1 MINVIKFTFKELIKN
16 KSYKLTTLFL
26 IAVTIIAFNIPNISN
41 YFSKNNKNTNNTK
54 NQVVDKQKV
63 YIYDELKV
71 LNDSLNELNQSKIY
85 KFEIKNEKADINKL
99 SKDVNDKK
107 DIIYI
112 VKEIKNNNLV
122 IASLKNQNNAFST
135 TTYDIEQIINSSY
148 KKQLINKLNISE
160 NEKQM
165 LGNNISF
172 IIENTVK
179 TNGDINKNA
188 NIAMFGMVFIFYI
201 VLFYSIAVGTSI
213 TTEKTNKVVETLL
226 TSTSPL
232 NIIVGKVI
240 GVGLTGILQMSIVI
254 LTAIISSQIFL
265 PKEYMTILLQNI
277 NLSPVIILGFLYYF
291 VFGFLIYSFL
301 IACVGATV
309 TKQEEV
315 QQAQAPFSFLLII
328 GFYLSIFASSS
339 KGVLNIVATYLP
351 ISAPFINTMNLLSR
365 KLSFLDIILPML
377 VLFIFTAL
385 IAYIS
390 SVIYKKVIMNYGT
403 RIKGIALIKELFRK
417 ED

>member
-26 IAVTIIAFNIPNISN
+26 VAITIIAFNIPNISN
-41 YFSKNNKNTNNTK
+41 YFNKSNKTNTDKNKIVN
-54 NQVVDKQKV
+54 KQKV
-63 YIYDELKV
+63 YIYDEFKV
-71 LNDSLNELNQSKIY
+71 LNDINNDLNKHPVY
-85 KFEIKNEKADINKL
+85 KFEIKNEKADLNKL
-99 SKDVNDKK
+99 SKNVNDKK
-107 DIIYI
+107 EVIYI
-112 VKEIKNNNLV
+112 VKEVKNYNIT
-122 IASLKNQNNAFST
+122 IAGLKNQNNTFST
-135 TTYDIEQIINSSY
+135 YTTDIEQYINSSY
-148 KKQLINKLNISE
+148 KKHLINKLNISD
-160 NEKQM
+160 NEKQ
-165 LGNNISF
+165 LLSNDISF
-172 IIENTVK
+172 ITENTIK

-254 LTAIISSQIFL
+254 VTAIISSQIFL

-291 VFGFLIYSFL
+291 IFGFLIYAFL

-328 GFYLSIFASSS
+328 GFYLSIFGSNS
-339 KGVLNIVATYLP
+339 KGILNTIATYLP
-351 ISAPFINTMNLLSR
+351 ISSPFINTMNLLSR
-365 KLSFLDIILPML
+365 KLSMIDIILPML
-377 VLFIFTAL
+377 VLLIFTT
-385 IAYIS
+385 IVAYIS
-390 SVIYKKVIMNYGT
+390 SIIYKKVIMNYGT
-403 RIKGIALIKELFRK
+403 RIKGIALLKELFRK

>member
-26 IAVTIIAFNIPNISN
+26 VAITIIAFNIPNISN
-41 YFSKNNKNTNNTK
+41 YFNKSNKANTDKNKIVN
-54 NQVVDKQKV
+54 KQKV
-63 YIYDELKV
+63 YIYDEFKV
-71 LNDSLNELNQSKIY
+71 LNDINNDLNKHPVY
-85 KFEIKNEKADINKL
+85 KFEIKNEKADLNQL
-99 SKDVNDKK
+99 SKNVNDKK
-107 DIIYI
+107 EVIYI
-112 VKEIKNNNLV
+112 VKEVKNYNIT
-122 IASLKNQNNAFST
+122 IAGLKNQNNTFST
-135 TTYDIEQIINSSY
+135 YTTDIEQYINSSY
-148 KKQLINKLNISE
+148 KKHLINKLNISD
-160 NEKQM
+160 NEKQ
-165 LGNNISF
+165 LLSNDISF
-172 IIENTVK
+172 ITENTIK
-179 TNGDINKNA
+179 NNGDINKNA

-254 LTAIISSQIFL
+254 VTAILSSQIFL

-291 VFGFLIYSFL
+291 IFGFLIYAFL

-328 GFYLSIFASSS
+328 GFYLSIFGSNS
-339 KGVLNIVATYLP
+339 KGILNTIATYLP
-351 ISAPFINTMNLLSR
+351 ISSPFINTMNLLSR
-365 KLSFLDIILPML
+365 KLSMIDIILPML
-377 VLFIFTAL
+377 VLLIFTA
-385 IAYIS
+385 IVAYIS
-390 SVIYKKVIMNYGT
+390 SIIYKKVIMNYGT
-403 RIKGIALIKELFRK
+403 RIKGIALLKELFRK

>member
-26 IAVTIIAFNIPNISN
+26 VAITIIAFNIPNISN
-41 YFSKNNKNTNNTK
+41 YFNKSNKTNTDKNKIVN
-54 NQVVDKQKV
+54 KQKV
-63 YIYDELKV
+63 YIYDEFKV
-71 LNDSLNELNQSKIY
+71 LNDINNDLNKHPVY
-85 KFEIKNEKADINKL
+85 KFEIKNEKADLNEL
-99 SKDVNDKK
+99 SKNVNDKK
-107 DIIYI
+107 EVIYI
-112 VKEIKNNNLV
+112 VKEVKNYNIT
-122 IASLKNQNNAFST
+122 IAGLKNQNNTFST
-135 TTYDIEQIINSSY
+135 YTTDIEQYINRSY
-148 KKQLINKLNISE
+148 KKYLINKLNISD
-160 NEKQM
+160 NEKQ
-165 LGNNISF
+165 LLSNDISF
-172 IIENTVK
+172 ITENTIK
-179 TNGDINKNA
+179 NNGDINKNA

-291 VFGFLIYSFL
+291 IFGFLIYAFL

-328 GFYLSIFASSS
+328 GFYLSIFGSNS
-339 KGVLNIVATYLP
+339 KGILNTIATYLP
-351 ISAPFINTMNLLSR
+351 ISSPFINTMNLLSR
-365 KLSFLDIILPML
+365 KLSMIDIILPML
-377 VLFIFTAL
+377 VLLIFTA
-385 IAYIS
+385 IVAYIS
-390 SVIYKKVIMNYGT
+390 SIIYKKVIMNYGT
-403 RIKGIALIKELFRK
+403 RIKGMALLKELFRK

>member
-26 IAVTIIAFNIPNISN
+26 VAITIIAFNIPNISN
-41 YFSKNNKNTNNTK
+41 YFNKSNKTNTDKNKIVN
-54 NQVVDKQKV
+54 KQKV
-63 YIYDELKV
+63 YIYDEFKV
-71 LNDSLNELNQSKIY
+71 LNDINNDLNKHPVY
-85 KFEIKNEKADINKL
+85 KFEIKNEKADLNQL
-99 SKDVNDKK
+99 SKNVNDKK
-107 DIIYI
+107 EVIYI
-112 VKEIKNNNLV
+112 VKEVKNYNIT
-122 IASLKNQNNAFST
+122 IAGLKNQNNTFST
-135 TTYDIEQIINSSY
+135 YTTDIEQYINSSY
-148 KKQLINKLNISE
+148 KKYLINKLNISD
-160 NEKQM
+160 NEKQ
-165 LGNNISF
+165 LLSNDISF
-172 IIENTVK
+172 ITENTIK
-179 TNGDINKNA
+179 NNGDINKNA

-213 TTEKTNKVVETLL
+213 TTEKTKKVVETLL

-265 PKEYMTILLQNI
+265 PTEYMTILLQNI

-291 VFGFLIYSFL
+291 IFGFLIYAFL

-328 GFYLSIFASSS
+328 GFYLSIFGSNS
-339 KGVLNIVATYLP
+339 KGILNTIATYLP
-351 ISAPFINTMNLLSR
+351 ISSPFINTMNLLSR
-365 KLSFLDIILPML
+365 KLSMIDIILPML
-377 VLFIFTAL
+377 VLLIFTA
-385 IAYIS
+385 IVAYIS
-390 SVIYKKVIMNYGT
+390 SIIYKKVIMNYGT
-403 RIKGIALIKELFRK
+403 RIKGIALLKELFRK

>member
-26 IAVTIIAFNIPNISN
+26 VAITIIAFNIPNISN
-41 YFSKNNKNTNNTK
+41 YFNKSNKTNTDKNKIVN
-54 NQVVDKQKV
+54 KQKV
-63 YIYDELKV
+63 YIYDEFKV
-71 LNDSLNELNQSKIY
+71 LNDINNDLNKHPVY
-85 KFEIKNEKADINKL
+85 KFEIKNEKADLNQL
-99 SKDVNDKK
+99 SKNVNDKK
-107 DIIYI
+107 EVIYI
-112 VKEIKNNNLV
+112 VKEVKNYNIT
-122 IASLKNQNNAFST
+122 IAGLKNQNNTFST
-135 TTYDIEQIINSSY
+135 YTTDIEQYINSSY
-148 KKQLINKLNISE
+148 KKHLINKLNISD
-160 NEKQM
+160 NEKQ
-165 LGNNISF
+165 LLSNDISF
-172 IIENTVK
+172 ITENTIK
-179 TNGDINKNA
+179 NNGDINKNA

-254 LTAIISSQIFL
+254 VTAIISSQIFL

-291 VFGFLIYSFL
+291 IFGFLIYAFL

-328 GFYLSIFASSS
+328 GFYLSIFGSNS
-339 KGVLNIVATYLP
+339 KGILNTIATYLP
-351 ISAPFINTMNLLSR
+351 ISSPFINTMNLLSR
-365 KLSFLDIILPML
+365 KLSMIDIILPML
-377 VLFIFTAL
+377 VLLIFTA
-385 IAYIS
+385 IVAYIS
-390 SVIYKKVIMNYGT
+390 SIIYKKVIMNYGT
-403 RIKGIALIKELFRK
+403 RIKGMALLKELFRK

>member
-26 IAVTIIAFNIPNISN
+26 VAITIIAFNIPNISN
-41 YFSKNNKNTNNTK
+41 YFNKSNKTNTDKNKIVN
-54 NQVVDKQKV
+54 KQKV
-63 YIYDELKV
+63 YIYDEFKV
-71 LNDSLNELNQSKIY
+71 LNDINNDLNKHPVY
-85 KFEIKNEKADINKL
+85 KFEIKNEKADLNEL
-99 SKDVNDKK
+99 SKNVNDKK
-107 DIIYI
+107 EVIYI
-112 VKEIKNNNLV
+112 VKEVKNYNIT
-122 IASLKNQNNAFST
+122 IAGLKNQNNTFST
-135 TTYDIEQIINSSY
+135 YTTDIEQYINSSY
-148 KKQLINKLNISE
+148 KKYLINKLNISD
-160 NEKQM
+160 NEKQ
-165 LGNNISF
+165 LLSNDISF
-172 IIENTVK
+172 ITENTIK
-179 TNGDINKNA
+179 NNGDINKNA

-254 LTAIISSQIFL
+254 VTAIISSQIFL

-291 VFGFLIYSFL
+291 IFGFLIYAFL

-328 GFYLSIFASSS
+328 GFYLSIFGSNS
-339 KGVLNIVATYLP
+339 KGILNTIATYLP
-351 ISAPFINTMNLLSR
+351 ISSPFINTMNLLSR
-365 KLSFLDIILPML
+365 KLSMIDIILPML
-377 VLFIFTAL
+377 VLLIFTA
-385 IAYIS
+385 IVAYIS
-390 SVIYKKVIMNYGT
+390 SIIYKKVIMNYGT
-403 RIKGIALIKELFRK
+403 RIKGMALLKELFKK

>member
-26 IAVTIIAFNIPNISN
+26 VAITIIAFNIPNISN
-41 YFSKNNKNTNNTK
+41 YFNKSNKTNTDKNKIVN
-54 NQVVDKQKV
+54 KQKV
-63 YIYDELKV
+63 YIYDEFKV
-71 LNDSLNELNQSKIY
+71 LNDINNDLNKHPVY
-85 KFEIKNEKADINKL
+85 KFEIKNEKADLNQL
-99 SKDVNDKK
+99 SKNVNDKK
-107 DIIYI
+107 EVIYI
-112 VKEIKNNNLV
+112 VKEVKNYNIT
-122 IASLKNQNNAFST
+122 IAGLKNQNNTFST
-135 TTYDIEQIINSSY
+135 YTTDIEQYINSSY
-148 KKQLINKLNISE
+148 KKHLINKLNISN
-160 NEKQM
+160 NEKQ
-165 LGNNISF
+165 LLSNDISF
-172 IIENTVK
+172 ITENTIK

-254 LTAIISSQIFL
+254 VTAIISSQIFL

-291 VFGFLIYSFL
+291 IFGFLIYAFL

-328 GFYLSIFASSS
+328 GFYLSIFGSNS
-339 KGVLNIVATYLP
+339 KGILNTIATYLP
-351 ISAPFINTMNLLSR
+351 ISSPFINTMNLLSR
-365 KLSFLDIILPML
+365 KLSIIDIILPML
-377 VLFIFTAL
+377 VLLIFTA
-385 IAYIS
+385 IVAYIS
-390 SVIYKKVIMNYGT
+390 SIIYKKVIMNYGT
-403 RIKGIALIKELFRK
+403 RIKGIALLKELFRK

>member
-26 IAVTIIAFNIPNISN
+26 VAITIIAFNIPNISN
-41 YFSKNNKNTNNTK
+41 YFNKSNKTNTDKNKIVN
-54 NQVVDKQKV
+54 KQKV
-63 YIYDELKV
+63 YIYDEFKV
-71 LNDSLNELNQSKIY
+71 LNDINNDLNKHPVY
-85 KFEIKNEKADINKL
+85 KFEIKNEKADLNKL
-99 SKDVNDKK
+99 SKNVNDKK
-107 DIIYI
+107 EVIYI
-112 VKEIKNNNLV
+112 VKEVKNYNIT
-122 IASLKNQNNAFST
+122 IAGLKNQNNTFST
-135 TTYDIEQIINSSY
+135 YTTDIEQYINSSY
-148 KKQLINKLNISE
+148 KKYLINKLNISD
-160 NEKQM
+160 NEKQ
-165 LGNNISF
+165 LLSNDISF
-172 IIENTVK
+172 ITENTIK
-179 TNGDINKNA
+179 NNGDINKNA

-291 VFGFLIYSFL
+291 IFGFLIYAFL

-328 GFYLSIFASSS
+328 GFYLSIFGSNS
-339 KGVLNIVATYLP
+339 KGILNTIATYLP
-351 ISAPFINTMNLLSR
+351 ISSPFINTMNLLSR
-365 KLSFLDIILPML
+365 KLSMIDIILPML
-377 VLFIFTAL
+377 VLLIFTA
-385 IAYIS
+385 IVAYIS
-390 SVIYKKVIMNYGT
+390 SIIYKKVIMNYGT
-403 RIKGIALIKELFRK
+403 RIKGMALLKELFRK

>member
-26 IAVTIIAFNIPNISN
+26 VAITIIAFNIPNISN
-41 YFSKNNKNTNNTK
+41 YFNKSNKTNTDKNKIVN
-54 NQVVDKQKV
+54 KQKV
-63 YIYDELKV
+63 YIYDEFKV
-71 LNDSLNELNQSKIY
+71 LNDINNDLNKHPVY
-85 KFEIKNEKADINKL
+85 KFEIKNEKADLNEL
-99 SKDVNDKK
+99 SKNVNDKK
-107 DIIYI
+107 EVIYI
-112 VKEIKNNNLV
+112 VKEVKNYNIT
-122 IASLKNQNNAFST
+122 IAGLKNQNNTFST
-135 TTYDIEQIINSSY
+135 YTTDIEQYINSSY
-148 KKQLINKLNISE
+148 KKYLINKLNISD
-160 NEKQM
+160 NEKQ
-165 LGNNISF
+165 LLSNDISF
-172 IIENTVK
+172 ITENTIK
-179 TNGDINKNA
+179 NNGDINKNA

-254 LTAIISSQIFL
+254 VTAIISSQIFL

-291 VFGFLIYSFL
+291 IFGFLIYAFL

-328 GFYLSIFASSS
+328 GFYLSIFGSNS
-339 KGVLNIVATYLP
+339 KGILNTIATYLP
-351 ISAPFINTMNLLSR
+351 ISSPFINTMNLLSR
-365 KLSFLDIILPML
+365 KLSMIDIILPML
-377 VLFIFTAL
+377 VLLIFTA
-385 IAYIS
+385 IVAYIS
-390 SVIYKKVIMNYGT
+390 SIIYKKVIMNYGT
-403 RIKGIALIKELFRK
+403 RIKGMALLKELFRK

>member
-26 IAVTIIAFNIPNISN
+26 VAITIIAFNIPNISN
-41 YFSKNNKNTNNTK
+41 YFNKSNKTNTDKNKIVN
-54 NQVVDKQKV
+54 KQKV
-63 YIYDELKV
+63 YIYDEFKV
-71 LNDSLNELNQSKIY
+71 LNDINNDLNKHPVY
-85 KFEIKNEKADINKL
+85 KFEIKNEKADLNKL
-99 SKDVNDKK
+99 SKNVNDKK
-107 DIIYI
+107 EVIYI
-112 VKEIKNNNLV
+112 VKEVKNYNIT
-122 IASLKNQNNAFST
+122 IAGLKNQNNTFST
-135 TTYDIEQIINSSY
+135 YTTDIEQYINSSY
-148 KKQLINKLNISE
+148 KKYLINKLNISD
-160 NEKQM
+160 NEKQ
-165 LGNNISF
+165 LLSNDISF
-172 IIENTVK
+172 ITENTIK
-179 TNGDINKNA
+179 NNGDINKNA

-291 VFGFLIYSFL
+291 IFGFLIYAFL

-328 GFYLSIFASSS
+328 GFYLSIFGSNS
-339 KGVLNIVATYLP
+339 KGILNTIATYLP
-351 ISAPFINTMNLLSR
+351 ISSPFINTMNLLSR
-365 KLSFLDIILPML
+365 KLSIIDIILPML
-377 VLFIFTAL
+377 VLLIFTA
-385 IAYIS
+385 IVAYIS
-390 SVIYKKVIMNYGT
+390 SIIYKKVIMNYGT
-403 RIKGIALIKELFRK
+403 RIKGMALLKELFRK

>member
-26 IAVTIIAFNIPNISN
+26 VAITIIAFNIPNISN
-41 YFSKNNKNTNNTK
+41 YFNKSNKTNTDKNKIVN
-54 NQVVDKQKV
+54 KQKV
-63 YIYDELKV
+63 YIYDEFKL
-71 LNDSLNELNQSKIY
+71 LNDINNDLNKHPVY
-85 KFEIKNEKADINKL
+85 KFEIKNEKADLNEL
-99 SKDVNDKK
+99 SKNVNDKK
-107 DIIYI
+107 EVIYI
-112 VKEIKNNNLV
+112 VKEVKNYNIT
-122 IASLKNQNNAFST
+122 IAGLKNQNNTFST
-135 TTYDIEQIINSSY
+135 YTTDIEQYINSSY
-148 KKQLINKLNISE
+148 KKYLINKLNISD
-160 NEKQM
+160 NEKQ
-165 LGNNISF
+165 LLSNDISF
-172 IIENTVK
+172 ITENTIK
-179 TNGDINKNA
+179 NNGDINKNA

-291 VFGFLIYSFL
+291 IFGFLIYAFL

-328 GFYLSIFASSS
+328 GFYLSIFGSNS
-339 KGVLNIVATYLP
+339 KGILNTIATYLP
-351 ISAPFINTMNLLSR
+351 ISSPFINTMNLLSR
-365 KLSFLDIILPML
+365 KLSMIDIILPML
-377 VLFIFTAL
+377 VLLIFTA
-385 IAYIS
+385 IVAYIS
-390 SVIYKKVIMNYGT
+390 SIIYKKVIMNYGT
-403 RIKGIALIKELFRK
+403 RIKGMALLKELFRK

>member
-26 IAVTIIAFNIPNISN
+26 VAITIIAFNIPNISN
-41 YFSKNNKNTNNTK
+41 YFNKSNKTNTDKNKIVN
-54 NQVVDKQKV
+54 KQKV
-63 YIYDELKV
+63 YIYDEFKV
-71 LNDSLNELNQSKIY
+71 LNDINNDLNKHPVY
-85 KFEIKNEKADINKL
+85 KFEIKNEKADLNQL
-99 SKDVNDKK
+99 SKNVNDKK
-107 DIIYI
+107 EVIYI
-112 VKEIKNNNLV
+112 VKEVKNYNIT
-122 IASLKNQNNAFST
+122 IAGLKNQNNTFST
-135 TTYDIEQIINSSY
+135 YTTDIEQYINSSY
-148 KKQLINKLNISE
+148 KKYLINKLNISD
-160 NEKQM
+160 NEKQ
-165 LGNNISF
+165 LLSNDISF
-172 IIENTVK
+172 ITENTIK
-179 TNGDINKNA
+179 NNGDINKNA

-254 LTAIISSQIFL
+254 VTAIISSQIFL

-291 VFGFLIYSFL
+291 IFGFLIYAFL

-328 GFYLSIFASSS
+328 GFYLSIFGSNS
-339 KGVLNIVATYLP
+339 KGILNTIATYLP
-351 ISAPFINTMNLLSR
+351 ISSPFINTMNLLSR
-365 KLSFLDIILPML
+365 KLSMIDIILPML
-377 VLFIFTAL
+377 VLLIFTA
-385 IAYIS
+385 IVAYIS
-390 SVIYKKVIMNYGT
+390 SIIYKKVIMNYGT
-403 RIKGIALIKELFRK
+403 RIKGMALLKELFRK

>member
-26 IAVTIIAFNIPNISN
+26 VAITIIAFNIPNISN
-41 YFSKNNKNTNNTK
+41 YFNKSNKTNTDKNKIVN
-54 NQVVDKQKV
+54 KQKV
-63 YIYDELKV
+63 YIYDKFKV
-71 LNDSLNELNQSKIY
+71 LNDINNDLNKHPVY
-85 KFEIKNEKADINKL
+85 KFEIKNEKADLNEL
-99 SKDVNDKK
+99 SKNVNDKK
-107 DIIYI
+107 EVIYI
-112 VKEIKNNNLV
+112 VKEVKNYNIT
-122 IASLKNQNNAFST
+122 IAGLKNQNNTFST
-135 TTYDIEQIINSSY
+135 YTTDIEQYINSSY
-148 KKQLINKLNISE
+148 KKHLINKLNISD
-160 NEKQM
+160 NEKQ
-165 LGNNISF
+165 LLSNDISF
-172 IIENTVK
+172 ITENTIK
-179 TNGDINKNA
+179 NNGDINKNA

-254 LTAIISSQIFL
+254 VTAIISSQIFL

-291 VFGFLIYSFL
+291 IFGFLIYAFL

-328 GFYLSIFASSS
+328 GFYLSIFGSNS
-339 KGVLNIVATYLP
+339 KGILNTIATYLP
-351 ISAPFINTMNLLSR
+351 ISSPFINTMNLLSR
-365 KLSFLDIILPML
+365 KLSMIDIILPML
-377 VLFIFTAL
+377 VLLIFTA
-385 IAYIS
+385 IVAYIS
-390 SVIYKKVIMNYGT
+390 SIIYKKVIMNYGT
-403 RIKGIALIKELFRK
+403 RIKGMALLKELFRK

>member
-26 IAVTIIAFNIPNISN
+26 VAITIIAFNIPNISN
-41 YFSKNNKNTNNTK
+41 YFNKSNKTNTDKNKIVN
-54 NQVVDKQKV
+54 KQKV
-63 YIYDELKV
+63 YIYDEFKV
-71 LNDSLNELNQSKIY
+71 LNDINNDLNKHPVY
-85 KFEIKNEKADINKL
+85 KFEIKNEKADLNEL
-99 SKDVNDKK
+99 SKNVNDKK
-107 DIIYI
+107 EVIYI
-112 VKEIKNNNLV
+112 VKEVKNYNITIV
-122 IASLKNQNNAFST
+122 GLKNQNNTFST
-135 TTYDIEQIINSSY
+135 YTTDIEQYINSSY
-148 KKQLINKLNISE
+148 KKHLINKLNISD
-160 NEKQM
+160 NEKQ
-165 LGNNISF
+165 LLSNDISF
-172 IIENTVK
+172 ITENTIK
-179 TNGDINKNA
+179 NNGDINKNA

-254 LTAIISSQIFL
+254 VTAIISSQIFL

-291 VFGFLIYSFL
+291 IFGFLIYAFL

-328 GFYLSIFASSS
+328 GFYLSIFGSNS
-339 KGVLNIVATYLP
+339 KGILNTIATYLP
-351 ISAPFINTMNLLSR
+351 ISSPFINTMNLLSR
-365 KLSFLDIILPML
+365 KLSMIDIILPML
-377 VLFIFTAL
+377 VLLIFTT
-385 IAYIS
+385 IVAYIS
-390 SVIYKKVIMNYGT
+390 SIIYKKVIMNYGT
-403 RIKGIALIKELFRK
+403 RIKGIALLKELFRK

>member
-26 IAVTIIAFNIPNISN
+26 VAITIIAFNIPNISN
-41 YFSKNNKNTNNTK
+41 YFNKSNKTNTDKNKIVN
-54 NQVVDKQKV
+54 KQKV
-63 YIYDELKV
+63 YIYDEFKV
-71 LNDSLNELNQSKIY
+71 LNDINNDLNKHPVY
-85 KFEIKNEKADINKL
+85 KFEIKNEKADLNEL
-99 SKDVNDKK
+99 SKNVNDKK
-107 DIIYI
+107 EVIYI
-112 VKEIKNNNLV
+112 VKEVKNYNIT
-122 IASLKNQNNAFST
+122 IAGLKNQNNTFST
-135 TTYDIEQIINSSY
+135 YTTDIEQYINSSY
-148 KKQLINKLNISE
+148 KKYLINKLNISD
-160 NEKQM
+160 NEKQ
-165 LGNNISF
+165 LLSNDISF
-172 IIENTVK
+172 ITENTIK
-179 TNGDINKNA
+179 NNGDINKNA

-291 VFGFLIYSFL
+291 IFGFLIYAFL

-328 GFYLSIFASSS
+328 GFYLSIFGSNS
-339 KGVLNIVATYLP
+339 KGILNTIATYLP
-351 ISAPFINTMNLLSR
+351 ISSPFINTMNLLSR
-365 KLSFLDIILPML
+365 KLSKIDIILPML
-377 VLFIFTAL
+377 VLLIFTA
-385 IAYIS
+385 IVAYIS
-390 SVIYKKVIMNYGT
+390 SIIYKKVIMNYGT
-403 RIKGIALIKELFRK
+403 RIKGMALLKELFRK

>member
-26 IAVTIIAFNIPNISN
+26 VAITIIAFNIPNISN
-41 YFSKNNKNTNNTK
+41 YFNKSNKTNTDKNKIVN
-54 NQVVDKQKV
+54 KQKV
-63 YIYDELKV
+63 YIHDEFKV
-71 LNDSLNELNQSKIY
+71 LNDINNDLNKHPVY
-85 KFEIKNEKADINKL
+85 KFEIKNEKADLNEL
-99 SKDVNDKK
+99 SKNVNDKK
-107 DIIYI
+107 EVIYI
-112 VKEIKNNNLV
+112 VKEVKNYNIT
-122 IASLKNQNNAFST
+122 IAGLKNQNNTFST
-135 TTYDIEQIINSSY
+135 YTTDIEQYINSSY
-148 KKQLINKLNISE
+148 KKHLINKLNISD
-160 NEKQM
+160 NEKQ
-165 LGNNISF
+165 LLSNDISF
-172 IIENTVK
+172 ITENTIK
-179 TNGDINKNA
+179 NNGDINKNA

-291 VFGFLIYSFL
+291 IFGFLIYAFL

-328 GFYLSIFASSS
+328 GFYLSIFGSNS
-339 KGVLNIVATYLP
+339 KGILNTIATYLP
-351 ISAPFINTMNLLSR
+351 ISSPFINTMNLLSR
-365 KLSFLDIILPML
+365 KLSMIDIILPML
-377 VLFIFTAL
+377 VLLIFTA
-385 IAYIS
+385 IVAYIS
-390 SVIYKKVIMNYGT
+390 SIIYKKVIMNYGT
-403 RIKGIALIKELFRK
+403 RIKGMALLKELFRK

>member
-26 IAVTIIAFNIPNISN
+26 VAITIIAFNIPNISN
-41 YFSKNNKNTNNTK
+41 YFNKSNKTNTDKNKIVN
-54 NQVVDKQKV
+54 KQKV
-63 YIYDELKV
+63 YIYDEFKV
-71 LNDSLNELNQSKIY
+71 LNDINNDLNKHPVY
-85 KFEIKNEKADINKL
+85 KFEIKNEKADLNEL
-99 SKDVNDKK
+99 SKNVNDKK
-107 DIIYI
+107 EVIYI
-112 VKEIKNNNLV
+112 VKEVKNYNIT
-122 IASLKNQNNAFST
+122 IAGLKNQNNTFST
-135 TTYDIEQIINSSY
+135 YTTDIEQYINSSY
-148 KKQLINKLNISE
+148 KKYLINKLNISD
-160 NEKQM
+160 NEKQ
-165 LGNNISF
+165 LLSNDISF
-172 IIENTVK
+172 ITENTIK
-179 TNGDINKNA
+179 NNGDINKNA

-254 LTAIISSQIFL
+254 VTAIISSQIFL
-265 PKEYMTILLQNI
+265 PKKYMTILLQNI

-291 VFGFLIYSFL
+291 IFGFLIYAFL

-328 GFYLSIFASSS
+328 GFYLSIFGSNS
-339 KGVLNIVATYLP
+339 KGILNTIATYLP
-351 ISAPFINTMNLLSR
+351 ISSPFINTMNLLSR
-365 KLSFLDIILPML
+365 KLSMIDIILPML
-377 VLFIFTAL
+377 VLLIFTA
-385 IAYIS
+385 IVAYIS
-390 SVIYKKVIMNYGT
+390 SIIYKKVIMNYGT
-403 RIKGIALIKELFRK
+403 RIKGIALLKELFRK

>member
-1 MINVIKFTFKELIKN
+1 MINVIKFAFKELIKN

-26 IAVTIIAFNIPNISN
+26 VAITIIAFNIPNISN
-41 YFSKNNKNTNNTK
+41 YFNKSNKTNTDKNKIVN
-54 NQVVDKQKV
+54 KQKV
-63 YIYDELKV
+63 YIYDEFKV
-71 LNDSLNELNQSKIY
+71 LNDINNDLNKHPVY
-85 KFEIKNEKADINKL
+85 KFEIKNEKADLNEL
-99 SKDVNDKK
+99 SKNVNDKK
-107 DIIYI
+107 EVIYI
-112 VKEIKNNNLV
+112 VKEVKNYNIT
-122 IASLKNQNNAFST
+122 IAGLKNQNNTFST
-135 TTYDIEQIINSSY
+135 YTTDIEQYINSSY
-148 KKQLINKLNISE
+148 KKYLINKLNISD
-160 NEKQM
+160 NEKQ
-165 LGNNISF
+165 LLSNDISF
-172 IIENTVK
+172 ITENTIK
-179 TNGDINKNA
+179 NNGDINKNA

-291 VFGFLIYSFL
+291 IFGFLIYAFL

-328 GFYLSIFASSS
+328 GFYLSIFGSNS
-339 KGVLNIVATYLP
+339 KGILNTIATYLP
-351 ISAPFINTMNLLSR
+351 ISSPFINTMNLLSR
-365 KLSFLDIILPML
+365 KLSMIDIILPML
-377 VLFIFTAL
+377 VLLIFTA
-385 IAYIS
+385 IVAYIS
-390 SVIYKKVIMNYGT
+390 SIIYKKVIMNYGT
-403 RIKGIALIKELFRK
+403 RIKGMALLKELFRK

>member
-26 IAVTIIAFNIPNISN
+26 VAITIIAFNIPNISN
-41 YFSKNNKNTNNTK
+41 YFNKSNKTNTDKNKIVN
-54 NQVVDKQKV
+54 KQKV
-63 YIYDELKV
+63 YIYDEFKV
-71 LNDSLNELNQSKIY
+71 LNDINNDLNKHPVY
-85 KFEIKNEKADINKL
+85 KFEIKNEKADLNQL
-99 SKDVNDKK
+99 SKNVNDKK
-107 DIIYI
+107 EVIYI
-112 VKEIKNNNLV
+112 VKEVKNYNIT
-122 IASLKNQNNAFST
+122 IAGLKNQNNTFST
-135 TTYDIEQIINSSY
+135 YTTDIEQYINSSY
-148 KKQLINKLNISE
+148 KKHLINKLNISD
-160 NEKQM
+160 NEKQ
-165 LGNNISF
+165 LLSNDISF
-172 IIENTVK
+172 ITENTIK
-179 TNGDINKNA
+179 NNGDINKNA

-254 LTAIISSQIFL
+254 VTAIISSQIFL

-291 VFGFLIYSFL
+291 IFGFLIYAFL

-328 GFYLSIFASSS
+328 GFYLSIFGSNS
-339 KGVLNIVATYLP
+339 KGILNTIATYLP
-351 ISAPFINTMNLLSR
+351 ISSPFINTMNLLSR
-365 KLSFLDIILPML
+365 KLSIIDIILPML
-377 VLFIFTAL
+377 VLLIFTA
-385 IAYIS
+385 IVAYIS
-390 SVIYKKVIMNYGT
+390 SIIYKKVIMNYGT
-403 RIKGIALIKELFRK
+403 RIKGIALLKELFRK

>member
-26 IAVTIIAFNIPNISN
+26 VAITIIAFNIPNISN
-41 YFSKNNKNTNNTK
+41 YFNKSNKTNTDKNKIVN
-54 NQVVDKQKV
+54 KQKV
-63 YIYDELKV
+63 YIYDEFKV
-71 LNDSLNELNQSKIY
+71 LNDINNDLNKHPVY
-85 KFEIKNEKADINKL
+85 KFEIKNEKADLNEL
-99 SKDVNDKK
+99 SKNVNDKK
-107 DIIYI
+107 EVIYI
-112 VKEIKNNNLV
+112 VKEVKTYNIT
-122 IASLKNQNNAFST
+122 IAGLKNQNNTFST
-135 TTYDIEQIINSSY
+135 YTTDIEQYINSSY
-148 KKQLINKLNISE
+148 KKYLINKLNISD
-160 NEKQM
+160 NEKQ
-165 LGNNISF
+165 LLSNDISF
-172 IIENTVK
+172 ITENTIK
-179 TNGDINKNA
+179 NNGDINKNA

-254 LTAIISSQIFL
+254 VTAIISSQIFL

-291 VFGFLIYSFL
+291 IFGFLIYAFL

-328 GFYLSIFASSS
+328 GFYLSIFGSNS
-339 KGVLNIVATYLP
+339 KGILNTIATYLP
-351 ISAPFINTMNLLSR
+351 ISSPFINTMNLLSR
-365 KLSFLDIILPML
+365 KLSMIDIILPML
-377 VLFIFTAL
+377 VLLIFTA
-385 IAYIS
+385 IVAYIS
-390 SVIYKKVIMNYGT
+390 SIIYKKVIMNYGT
-403 RIKGIALIKELFRK
+403 RIKGIALLKELFRK

>member
-26 IAVTIIAFNIPNISN
+26 VAITIIAFNIPNISN
-41 YFSKNNKNTNNTK
+41 YFNKINKTNTDKNKIVN
-54 NQVVDKQKV
+54 KQKV
-63 YIYDELKV
+63 YIYDEFKV
-71 LNDSLNELNQSKIY
+71 LNDINNDLNKHPVY
-85 KFEIKNEKADINKL
+85 KFEIKNEKADLNEL
-99 SKDVNDKK
+99 SKNVNDKK
-107 DIIYI
+107 EVIYI
-112 VKEIKNNNLV
+112 VKEVKNYNIT
-122 IASLKNQNNAFST
+122 IAGLKNQNNTFST
-135 TTYDIEQIINSSY
+135 YTTDIEQYINSSY
-148 KKQLINKLNISE
+148 KKYLINKLNISD
-160 NEKQM
+160 NEKQ
-165 LGNNISF
+165 LLSNDISF
-172 IIENTVK
+172 ITENTIK
-179 TNGDINKNA
+179 NNGDINKNA

-291 VFGFLIYSFL
+291 IFGFLIYAFL

-328 GFYLSIFASSS
+328 GFYLSIFGSNS
-339 KGVLNIVATYLP
+339 KGILNTIATYLP
-351 ISAPFINTMNLLSR
+351 ISSPFINTMNLLSR
-365 KLSFLDIILPML
+365 KLSMIDIILPML
-377 VLFIFTAL
+377 VLLIFTA
-385 IAYIS
+385 IVAYIS
-390 SVIYKKVIMNYGT
+390 SIIYKKVIMNYGT
-403 RIKGIALIKELFRK
+403 RIKGMALLKELFRK

>member
-26 IAVTIIAFNIPNISN
+26 VAITIIAFNIPNISN
-41 YFSKNNKNTNNTK
+41 YFNKSNKTNTDKNKIVN
-54 NQVVDKQKV
+54 KQKV
-63 YIYDELKV
+63 YIYDEFKV
-71 LNDSLNELNQSKIY
+71 LNDINNDLNKHPVY
-85 KFEIKNEKADINKL
+85 KFEIKNEKADLNEL
-99 SKDVNDKK
+99 SKNVNDKK
-107 DIIYI
+107 EVIYI
-112 VKEIKNNNLV
+112 VKEVKNYNIT
-122 IASLKNQNNAFST
+122 IAGLKNQNNTFST
-135 TTYDIEQIINSSY
+135 YTTDIEQYINSSY
-148 KKQLINKLNISE
+148 KKYLINKLNISD
-160 NEKQM
+160 NEKQ
-165 LGNNISF
+165 LLSNDISF
-172 IIENTVK
+172 ITENTIK
-179 TNGDINKNA
+179 NNGDINKNA

-254 LTAIISSQIFL
+254 VTAIISSQIFL

-291 VFGFLIYSFL
+291 IFGFLIYAFL

-328 GFYLSIFASSS
+328 GFYLSIFGSNS
-339 KGVLNIVATYLP
+339 KGILNTIATYLP
-351 ISAPFINTMNLLSR
+351 ISSPFINTMNLLSR
-365 KLSFLDIILPML
+365 KLSMIDIILPML
-377 VLFIFTAL
+377 VLLIFTA
-385 IAYIS
+385 IVAYIS
-390 SVIYKKVIMNYGT
+390 SIIYKKVIMNYGT
-403 RIKGIALIKELFRK
+403 RIKGIALLKELFRK

>member
-26 IAVTIIAFNIPNISN
+26 VAITIIAFNIPNISN
-41 YFSKNNKNTNNTK
+41 YFNKSNKTNTDKNKIVN
-54 NQVVDKQKV
+54 KQKV
-63 YIYDELKV
+63 YIYDEFKV
-71 LNDSLNELNQSKIY
+71 LNDINNDLNKHPVY
-85 KFEIKNEKADINKL
+85 KFEIKNEKADLNEL
-99 SKDVNDKK
+99 SKNVNDKK
-107 DIIYI
+107 EVIYI
-112 VKEIKNNNLV
+112 VKEVKNYNIT
-122 IASLKNQNNAFST
+122 IAGLKNQNNTFST
-135 TTYDIEQIINSSY
+135 YTTDIEQYINSSY
-148 KKQLINKLNISE
+148 KKHLINKLNISD
-160 NEKQM
+160 NEKQ
-165 LGNNISF
+165 LLSNDISF
-172 IIENTVK
+172 ITENTIK
-179 TNGDINKNA
+179 NNGDINKNA

-254 LTAIISSQIFL
+254 VTAIISSQIFL

-291 VFGFLIYSFL
+291 IFGFLIYAFL

-328 GFYLSIFASSS
+328 GFYLSIFGSNS
-339 KGVLNIVATYLP
+339 KGILNTIATYLP
-351 ISAPFINTMNLLSR
+351 ISSPFINTMNLLSR
-365 KLSFLDIILPML
+365 KLSMIDIILPML
-377 VLFIFTAL
+377 VLLIFTA
-385 IAYIS
+385 IVAYIS
-390 SVIYKKVIMNYGT
+390 SIIYKKVIMNYGT
-403 RIKGIALIKELFRK
+403 RIKGMALLKELFRK

>member
-26 IAVTIIAFNIPNISN
+26 VAITIIAFNIPNISN
-41 YFSKNNKNTNNTK
+41 YFNKSNKTNTDKNKIVN
-54 NQVVDKQKV
+54 KQKV
-63 YIYDELKV
+63 YIYDEFKV
-71 LNDSLNELNQSKIY
+71 LNDINNDLNKHPVY
-85 KFEIKNEKADINKL
+85 KFEIKNEKADLNEL
-99 SKDVNDKK
+99 SKNVNDKK
-107 DIIYI
+107 EVIYI
-112 VKEIKNNNLV
+112 VKEVKNYNIT
-122 IASLKNQNNAFST
+122 IAGLKNQNNTFST
-135 TTYDIEQIINSSY
+135 YTTDIEQYINSSY
-148 KKQLINKLNISE
+148 KKHLINKLNISD
-160 NEKQM
+160 NEKQ
-165 LGNNISF
+165 LLSNDISF
-172 IIENTVK
+172 ITENTIK
-179 TNGDINKNA
+179 NNGDINKNA

-254 LTAIISSQIFL
+254 VTAIISSQIFL

-291 VFGFLIYSFL
+291 IFGFLIYAFL

-328 GFYLSIFASSS
+328 GFYLSIFGSNS
-339 KGVLNIVATYLP
+339 KGILNTIATYLP
-351 ISAPFINTMNLLSR
+351 ISSPFINTMNLLSR
-365 KLSFLDIILPML
+365 KLSMMDIILPML
-377 VLFIFTAL
+377 VLLIFTA
-385 IAYIS
+385 IVAYIS
-390 SVIYKKVIMNYGT
+390 SIIYKKVIMNYGT
-403 RIKGIALIKELFRK
+403 RIKGMALLKELFRK

>member
-26 IAVTIIAFNIPNISN
+26 VAITIIAFNIPNISN
-41 YFSKNNKNTNNTK
+41 YFNKSNKANTDKNKIVN
-54 NQVVDKQKV
+54 KQKV
-63 YIYDELKV
+63 YIYDEFKV
-71 LNDSLNELNQSKIY
+71 LNDINNDLNKHPVY
-85 KFEIKNEKADINKL
+85 KFEIKNEKADLNKL
-99 SKDVNDKK
+99 SKNVNDKK
-107 DIIYI
+107 EIIYI
-112 VKEIKNNNLV
+112 VKEVKNYNIT
-122 IASLKNQNNAFST
+122 IAGLKNQNNTFST
-135 TTYDIEQIINSSY
+135 YTTDIEQYINSSY
-148 KKQLINKLNISE
+148 KKHLINKLNISD
-160 NEKQM
+160 NEKQ
-165 LGNNISF
+165 LLSNDISF
-172 IIENTVK
+172 ITENTIK
-179 TNGDINKNA
+179 NNGDINKNA

-291 VFGFLIYSFL
+291 IFGFLIYAFL

-328 GFYLSIFASSS
+328 GFYLSIFGSNS
-339 KGVLNIVATYLP
+339 KGILNTIATYLP
-351 ISAPFINTMNLLSR
+351 ISSPFINTMNLLSR
-365 KLSFLDIILPML
+365 KLSMIDIILPML
-377 VLFIFTAL
+377 VLLIFTA
-385 IAYIS
+385 IVAYIS
-390 SVIYKKVIMNYGT
+390 SIIYKKVIMNYGT
-403 RIKGIALIKELFRK
+403 RIKGMALLKELFRK

>member
-26 IAVTIIAFNIPNISN
+26 VAITIIAFNIPNISN
-41 YFSKNNKNTNNTK
+41 YFNKSNKTNTDKNKIVN
-54 NQVVDKQKV
+54 KQKV
-63 YIYDELKV
+63 YIYDEFKV
-71 LNDSLNELNQSKIY
+71 LNDINNDLNKHPVY
-85 KFEIKNEKADINKL
+85 KFEIKNEKADLNEL
-99 SKDVNDKK
+99 SKNVNDKK
-107 DIIYI
+107 EVIYI
-112 VKEIKNNNLV
+112 VKKVKNYNIT
-122 IASLKNQNNAFST
+122 IAGLKNQNNTFST
-135 TTYDIEQIINSSY
+135 YTTDIEQYINSSY
-148 KKQLINKLNISE
+148 KKHLINKLNISD
-160 NEKQM
+160 NEKQ
-165 LGNNISF
+165 LLSNDISF
-172 IIENTVK
+172 ITENTIK
-179 TNGDINKNA
+179 NNGDINKNA

-291 VFGFLIYSFL
+291 IFGFLIYAFL

-328 GFYLSIFASSS
+328 GFYLSIFGSNS
-339 KGVLNIVATYLP
+339 KGILNTIATYLP
-351 ISAPFINTMNLLSR
+351 ISSPFINTMNLLSR
-365 KLSFLDIILPML
+365 KLSMIDIILPML
-377 VLFIFTAL
+377 VLLIFTA
-385 IAYIS
+385 IVAYIS
-390 SVIYKKVIMNYGT
+390 SIIYKKVIMNYGT
-403 RIKGIALIKELFRK
+403 RIKGMALLKELFRK

>member
-26 IAVTIIAFNIPNISN
+26 VAITIIAFNIPNISN
-41 YFSKNNKNTNNTK
+41 YFNKSNKANTDKNKIVN
-54 NQVVDKQKV
+54 KQKV
-63 YIYDELKV
+63 YIYDEFKV
-71 LNDSLNELNQSKIY
+71 LNDINNDLNKHPVY
-85 KFEIKNEKADINKL
+85 KFEIKNEKADLNQL
-99 SKDVNDKK
+99 SKNVNDKK
-107 DIIYI
+107 EVIYI
-112 VKEIKNNNLV
+112 VKEVKNYNIT
-122 IASLKNQNNAFST
+122 IAGLKNQNNTFST
-135 TTYDIEQIINSSY
+135 YTTDIEQYINSSY
-148 KKQLINKLNISE
+148 KKYLINKLNISD
-160 NEKQM
+160 NEKQ
-165 LGNNISF
+165 LLSNDISF
-172 IIENTVK
+172 ITENTIK
-179 TNGDINKNA
+179 NNGDINKNA

-254 LTAIISSQIFL
+254 VTAIISSQIFL

-291 VFGFLIYSFL
+291 IFGFLIYAFL

-328 GFYLSIFASSS
+328 GFYLSIFGSNS
-339 KGVLNIVATYLP
+339 KGILNTIATYLP
-351 ISAPFINTMNLLSR
+351 ISSPFINTMNLLSR
-365 KLSFLDIILPML
+365 KLSMIDIILPML
-377 VLFIFTAL
+377 VLLIFTA
-385 IAYIS
+385 IVAYIS
-390 SVIYKKVIMNYGT
+390 SIIYKKVIMNYGT
-403 RIKGIALIKELFRK
+403 RIKGMALLKELFRK

>member
-26 IAVTIIAFNIPNISN
+26 VAITIIAFNIPNISN
-41 YFSKNNKNTNNTK
+41 YFNKSNKTNTDKNKIVN
-54 NQVVDKQKV
+54 KQKV
-63 YIYDELKV
+63 YIYDEFKV
-71 LNDSLNELNQSKIY
+71 LNDINNDLNKHPVY
-85 KFEIKNEKADINKL
+85 KFEIKNEKADLNEL
-99 SKDVNDKK
+99 SKNVNDKK
-107 DIIYI
+107 EVIYI
-112 VKEIKNNNLV
+112 VKEVKNYNIT
-122 IASLKNQNNAFST
+122 IAGLKNQNNTFST
-135 TTYDIEQIINSSY
+135 YTTDIEQYINSSY
-148 KKQLINKLNISE
+148 KKYLINKLNISD
-160 NEKQM
+160 NEKQ
-165 LGNNISF
+165 LLSNDISF
-172 IIENTVK
+172 ITENTIK
-179 TNGDINKNA
+179 NNGDINKNA

-291 VFGFLIYSFL
+291 IFGFLIYAFL

-328 GFYLSIFASSS
+328 GFYLSIFGSNS
-339 KGVLNIVATYLP
+339 KGILNTIATYLP
-351 ISAPFINTMNLLSR
+351 ISSPFINTMNLLSR
-365 KLSFLDIILPML
+365 KLSMIDIILPML
-377 VLFIFTAL
+377 VLLIFTA
-385 IAYIS
+385 IVAYIS
-390 SVIYKKVIMNYGT
+390 SIIYKKVIMNYGT
-403 RIKGIALIKELFRK
+403 RIKGMALLKELFRK

>member
-26 IAVTIIAFNIPNISN
+26 VAITIIAFNIPNISN
-41 YFSKNNKNTNNTK
+41 YFNKSNKANTDKNKIVN
-54 NQVVDKQKV
+54 KQKV
-63 YIYDELKV
+63 YIYDEFKV
-71 LNDSLNELNQSKIY
+71 LNDINNDLNKHPVY
-85 KFEIKNEKADINKL
+85 KFEIKNEKADLNEL
-99 SKDVNDKK
+99 SKNVNDKK
-107 DIIYI
+107 EVIYI
-112 VKEIKNNNLV
+112 VKEVKNYNIT
-122 IASLKNQNNAFST
+122 IAGLKNQNNTFST
-135 TTYDIEQIINSSY
+135 YTTDIEQYINSSY
-148 KKQLINKLNISE
+148 KKHLINKLNISD
-160 NEKQM
+160 NEKQ
-165 LGNNISF
+165 LLSNDISF
-172 IIENTVK
+172 ITENTIK
-179 TNGDINKNA
+179 NNGDINKNA

-254 LTAIISSQIFL
+254 VTAIISSQIFL

-291 VFGFLIYSFL
+291 IFGFLIYAFL

-328 GFYLSIFASSS
+328 GFYLSIFGSNS
-339 KGVLNIVATYLP
+339 KGILNTIATYLP
-351 ISAPFINTMNLLSR
+351 ISSPFINTMNLLSR
-365 KLSFLDIILPML
+365 KLSMIDIILPML
-377 VLFIFTAL
+377 VLLIFTA
-385 IAYIS
+385 IVAYIS
-390 SVIYKKVIMNYGT
+390 SIIYKKVIMNYGT
-403 RIKGIALIKELFRK
+403 RIKGMALLKELFRK

>member
-26 IAVTIIAFNIPNISN
+26 VAITIIAFNIPNISN
-41 YFSKNNKNTNNTK
+41 YFNKSNKTNTDKNKIVN
-54 NQVVDKQKV
+54 KQKV
-63 YIYDELKV
+63 YIYDEFKV
-71 LNDSLNELNQSKIY
+71 LNDINNDLNKHPVY
-85 KFEIKNEKADINKL
+85 KFEIKNEKADLNEL
-99 SKDVNDKK
+99 SKNVNDKK
-107 DIIYI
+107 EVIYI
-112 VKEIKNNNLV
+112 VKEVKNYNIT
-122 IASLKNQNNAFST
+122 IAGLKNQNNTFST
-135 TTYDIEQIINSSY
+135 YTTDIEQYINSSY
-148 KKQLINKLNISE
+148 KKHLINKLNISD
-160 NEKQM
+160 NEKQ
-165 LGNNISF
+165 LLSNDISF
-172 IIENTVK
+172 ITENTIK
-179 TNGDINKNA
+179 NNGDINKNA

-291 VFGFLIYSFL
+291 IFGFLIYAFL

-328 GFYLSIFASSS
+328 GFYLSIFGSNS
-339 KGVLNIVATYLP
+339 KGILNTIATYLP
-351 ISAPFINTMNLLSR
+351 ISSPFINTMNLLSR
-365 KLSFLDIILPML
+365 KLSMIDIILPML
-377 VLFIFTAL
+377 VLLIFTA
-385 IAYIS
+385 IVAYIS
-390 SVIYKKVIMNYGT
+390 SIIYKKVIMNYGT
-403 RIKGIALIKELFRK
+403 RIKGMALLKELFRK

>member
-26 IAVTIIAFNIPNISN
+26 VAITIIAFNIPNISN
-41 YFSKNNKNTNNTK
+41 YFNKSNKANTDKNKIVN
-54 NQVVDKQKV
+54 KQKV
-63 YIYDELKV
+63 YIYDEFKV
-71 LNDSLNELNQSKIY
+71 LNDINNDLNKHPVY
-85 KFEIKNEKADINKL
+85 KFEIKNEKADLNQL
-99 SKDVNDKK
+99 SKNVNDKK
-107 DIIYI
+107 EVIYI
-112 VKEIKNNNLV
+112 VKEVKNYNIT
-122 IASLKNQNNAFST
+122 IAGLKNQNNTFST
-135 TTYDIEQIINSSY
+135 YTTDIEQYINSSY
-148 KKQLINKLNISE
+148 KKHLINKLNISD
-160 NEKQM
+160 NEKQ
-165 LGNNISF
+165 LLSNDISF
-172 IIENTVK
+172 ITENTIK
-179 TNGDINKNA
+179 NNGDINKNA

-254 LTAIISSQIFL
+254 VTAIISSQIFL

-291 VFGFLIYSFL
+291 IFGFLIYAFL

-328 GFYLSIFASSS
+328 GFYLSIFGSNS
-339 KGVLNIVATYLP
+339 KGILNTIATYLP
-351 ISAPFINTMNLLSR
+351 ISSPFINTMNLLSR
-365 KLSFLDIILPML
+365 KLSMMDIILPML
-377 VLFIFTAL
+377 VLLIFTA
-385 IAYIS
+385 IVAYIS
-390 SVIYKKVIMNYGT
+390 SIIYKKVIMNYGT
-403 RIKGIALIKELFRK
+403 RIKGMALLKELFRK

>member
-26 IAVTIIAFNIPNISN
+26 VAITIIAFNIPNISN
-41 YFSKNNKNTNNTK
+41 YFNKSNKTNTDKNKIVN
-54 NQVVDKQKV
+54 KQKV
-63 YIYDELKV
+63 YIYDEFKV
-71 LNDSLNELNQSKIY
+71 LNDINNDLNKHLVY
-85 KFEIKNEKADINKL
+85 KFEIKNEKADLNQL
-99 SKDVNDKK
+99 SKNVNDKK
-107 DIIYI
+107 EVIYI
-112 VKEIKNNNLV
+112 VKEVKNYNIT
-122 IASLKNQNNAFST
+122 IAGLKNQNNTFST
-135 TTYDIEQIINSSY
+135 YTTDIEQYINSSY
-148 KKQLINKLNISE
+148 KKHLINKLNISD
-160 NEKQM
+160 NEKQ
-165 LGNNISF
+165 LLSNDISF
-172 IIENTVK
+172 ITENTIK
-179 TNGDINKNA
+179 NNGDINKNA

-232 NIIVGKVI
+232 HNIVGKVI

-254 LTAIISSQIFL
+254 VTAIISSQIFL

-291 VFGFLIYSFL
+291 IFGFLIYAFL

-328 GFYLSIFASSS
+328 GFYLSIFGSNS
-339 KGVLNIVATYLP
+339 KGILNTIATYLP
-351 ISAPFINTMNLLSR
+351 ISSPFINTMNLLSR
-365 KLSFLDIILPML
+365 KLSMIDIILPML
-377 VLFIFTAL
+377 VLLIFTA
-385 IAYIS
+385 IVAYIS
-390 SVIYKKVIMNYGT
+390 SIIYKKVIMNYGT
-403 RIKGIALIKELFRK
+403 RIKGMALLKELFRK

>member
-26 IAVTIIAFNIPNISN
+26 VAITIIAFNIPNISN
-41 YFSKNNKNTNNTK
+41 YFNKSNKTNTDKNKIVN
-54 NQVVDKQKV
+54 KQKV
-63 YIYDELKV
+63 YIYDEFKV
-71 LNDSLNELNQSKIY
+71 LNDINNDLNKHPVY
-85 KFEIKNEKADINKL
+85 KFEIKNEKADLNEL
-99 SKDVNDKK
+99 SKNVNDKK
-107 DIIYI
+107 EVIYI
-112 VKEIKNNNLV
+112 VKEVKNYNIT
-122 IASLKNQNNAFST
+122 IAGLKNQNNTFST
-135 TTYDIEQIINSSY
+135 YTTDIEQYINSSY
-148 KKQLINKLNISE
+148 KKYLINKLNISD
-160 NEKQM
+160 NEKQ
-165 LGNNISF
+165 LLSNDISF
-172 IIENTVK
+172 ITENTIK
-179 TNGDINKNA
+179 NNGDINKNA
-188 NIAMFGMVFIFYI
+188 NIAMFGMVFIVYI

-240 GVGLTGILQMSIVI
+240 GVGLTGILHMSIVI
-254 LTAIISSQIFL
+254 VTAIISSQIFL

-291 VFGFLIYSFL
+291 IFGFLIYAFL

-328 GFYLSIFASSS
+328 GFYLSIFGSNS
-339 KGVLNIVATYLP
+339 KGILNTIATYLP
-351 ISAPFINTMNLLSR
+351 ISSPFINTMNLLSR
-365 KLSFLDIILPML
+365 KLSMIDIILPML
-377 VLFIFTAL
+377 VLLIFTA
-385 IAYIS
+385 IVAYIS
-390 SVIYKKVIMNYGT
+390 SIIYKKVIMNYGT
-403 RIKGIALIKELFRK
+403 RIKGMALLKELFKK

>member
-26 IAVTIIAFNIPNISN
+26 VAITIIAFNIPNISN
-41 YFSKNNKNTNNTK
+41 YFNKSNKTNTDKNKIVN
-54 NQVVDKQKV
+54 KQKV
-63 YIYDELKV
+63 YIYDEFKV
-71 LNDSLNELNQSKIY
+71 LNDINNDLNKHPVY
-85 KFEIKNEKADINKL
+85 KFEIKNEKADLNQL
-99 SKDVNDKK
+99 SKNVNDKK
-107 DIIYI
+107 EVIYI
-112 VKEIKNNNLV
+112 VKEVKNYNIT
-122 IASLKNQNNAFST
+122 IAGLKNQNNTFST
-135 TTYDIEQIINSSY
+135 YTTDIEQYINSSY
-148 KKQLINKLNISE
+148 KKYLINKLNISD
-160 NEKQM
+160 NEKQ
-165 LGNNISF
+165 LLSNDISF
-172 IIENTVK
+172 ITENTIK
-179 TNGDINKNA
+179 NNGDINKNA

-291 VFGFLIYSFL
+291 IFGFLIYAFL

-328 GFYLSIFASSS
+328 GFYLSIFGSNS
-339 KGVLNIVATYLP
+339 KGILNTIATYLP
-351 ISAPFINTMNLLSR
+351 ISSPFINTMNLLSR
-365 KLSFLDIILPML
+365 KLSMIDIILPML
-377 VLFIFTAL
+377 VLLIFTA
-385 IAYIS
+385 IVAYIS
-390 SVIYKKVIMNYGT
+390 SIIYKKVIMNYGT
-403 RIKGIALIKELFRK
+403 RIKGMALLKELFRK

>member
-26 IAVTIIAFNIPNISN
+26 VAITIIAFNIPNISN
-41 YFSKNNKNTNNTK
+41 YFNKSNKTNTDKNKIVN
-54 NQVVDKQKV
+54 KQKV
-63 YIYDELKV
+63 YIYDEFKV
-71 LNDSLNELNQSKIY
+71 LNDINNDLNKHPVY
-85 KFEIKNEKADINKL
+85 KFEIKNEKADLNKL
-99 SKDVNDKK
+99 SKNVNDKK
-107 DIIYI
+107 EIIYI
-112 VKEIKNNNLV
+112 VKEVKNYNIT
-122 IASLKNQNNAFST
+122 IAGLKNQNNTFST
-135 TTYDIEQIINSSY
+135 YTTDIEQYINSSY
-148 KKQLINKLNISE
+148 KKHLINKLNISD
-160 NEKQM
+160 NEKQ
-165 LGNNISF
+165 LLSNDISF
-172 IIENTVK
+172 ITENTIK
-179 TNGDINKNA
+179 NNGDINKNA

-254 LTAIISSQIFL
+254 VTAIISSQIFL

-291 VFGFLIYSFL
+291 IFGFLIYAFL

-328 GFYLSIFASSS
+328 GFYLSIFGSNS
-339 KGVLNIVATYLP
+339 KGILNTIATYLP
-351 ISAPFINTMNLLSR
+351 ISSPFINTMNLLSR
-365 KLSFLDIILPML
+365 KLSMIDIILPML
-377 VLFIFTAL
+377 VLLIFTA
-385 IAYIS
+385 IVAYIS
-390 SVIYKKVIMNYGT
+390 SIIYKKVIMNYGT
-403 RIKGIALIKELFRK
+403 RIKGMALLKELFRK

>member
-1 MINVIKFTFKELIKN
+1 MSNVIKFTFKELIKN

-26 IAVTIIAFNIPNISN
+26 VAITIIAFNIPNISN
-41 YFSKNNKNTNNTK
+41 YFNKSNKTNTDKNKIVN
-54 NQVVDKQKV
+54 KQKV
-63 YIYDELKV
+63 YIYDEFKV
-71 LNDSLNELNQSKIY
+71 LNDINNDLNKHPVY
-85 KFEIKNEKADINKL
+85 KFEIKNEKADLNEL
-99 SKDVNDKK
+99 SKNVNDKK
-107 DIIYI
+107 EVIYI
-112 VKEIKNNNLV
+112 VKEVKNYNIT
-122 IASLKNQNNAFST
+122 IAGLKNQNNTFST
-135 TTYDIEQIINSSY
+135 YTTDIEQYINSSY
-148 KKQLINKLNISE
+148 KKYLINKLNISD
-160 NEKQM
+160 NEKQ
-165 LGNNISF
+165 LLSNDISF
-172 IIENTVK
+172 ITENTIK
-179 TNGDINKNA
+179 NNGDINKNA

-291 VFGFLIYSFL
+291 IFGFLIYAFL

-328 GFYLSIFASSS
+328 GFYLSIFGSNS
-339 KGVLNIVATYLP
+339 KGILNTIATYLP
-351 ISAPFINTMNLLSR
+351 ISSPFINTMNLLSR
-365 KLSFLDIILPML
+365 KLSMIDIILPML
-377 VLFIFTAL
+377 VLLIFTA
-385 IAYIS
+385 IVAYIS
-390 SVIYKKVIMNYGT
+390 SIIYKKVIMNYGT
-403 RIKGIALIKELFRK
+403 RIKGMALLKELFRK